1 MRISNHNPYLYIEQ
15 CARFTSLPAICKQLK
30 FVVDVCWPFFPIFC
44 LSYVMPPKVTLSY
57 KLKLEILD
65 YAKKTSISEASRKYA
80 VERQNIRK
88 WKLKEALSVATRITF
103 WYSNDFLIVV
113 ISVSVYLSFVNIFTF
128 LSLPWFVYIYN
139 PPPQIRTLS
148 PGCFEKIR
156 TRVLIPDFTV
166 F

>member
-15 CARFTSLPAICKQLK
+15 CTRFTSLPAICKQLK

-57 KLKLEILD
+57 RLKLEILN

-88 WKLKEALSVATRITF
+88 WKLKEAEMRA
-103 WYSNDFLIVV
+103 FLKFCKPQKFFEVC
-113 ISVSVYLSFVNIFTF
+113 LCQ
-128 LSLPWFVYIYN
+128 WFFYIYN
-139 PPPQIRTLS
+139 PPKKEPFLPDALKKKE
-148 PGCFEKIR
+148 PGFLFRILR
-156 TRVLIPDFTV
+156 
-166 F
+166 

>member
-15 CARFTSLPAICKQLK
+15 CTRFTSLPAICKQLK

-57 KLKLEILD
+57 RLKLEILN

-88 WKLKEALSVATRITF
+88 WKLKEAEMRAFLKFCKPQKFFEACLSQ
-103 WYSNDFLIVV
+103 
-113 ISVSVYLSFVNIFTF
+113 
-128 LSLPWFVYIYN
+128 WFVYIYN
-139 PPPQIRTLS
+139 PPPQNKNPVSRML
-148 PGCFEKIR
+148 
-156 TRVLIPDFTV
+156 
-166 F
+166 

>member
-15 CARFTSLPAICKQLK
+15 CTRFTSLPAICKQLK

-88 WKLKEALSVATRITF
+88 MKRTKSMT
-103 WYSNDFLIVV
+103 LIQTMIWIL
-113 ISVSVYLSFVNIFTF
+113 ISVKLFFGFLLLMPLDLFQLQQGSRFDIPMIF
-128 LSLPWFVYIYN
+128 
-139 PPPQIRTLS
+139 
-148 PGCFEKIR
+148 
-156 TRVLIPDFTV
+156 
-166 F
+166 

>member
-15 CARFTSLPAICKQLK
+15 CTRFTSLPAICKQLK

-57 KLKLEILD
+57 RLKLEILN

-103 WYSNDFLIVV
+103 WYSNDFLMVV
-113 ISVSVYLSFVNIFTF
+113 ISVSVYFSFAKIFTF
-128 LSLPWFVYIYN
+128 LSLPQSVVCFYLY
-139 PPPQIRTLS
+139 PPPKWEPSFLFRILRYLPSVT
-148 PGCFEKIR
+148 
-156 TRVLIPDFTV
+156 
-166 F
+166 